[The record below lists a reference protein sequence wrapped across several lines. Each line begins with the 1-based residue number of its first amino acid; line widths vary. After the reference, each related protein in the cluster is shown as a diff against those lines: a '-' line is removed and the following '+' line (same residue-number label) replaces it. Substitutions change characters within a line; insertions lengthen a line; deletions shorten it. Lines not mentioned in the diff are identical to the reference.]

1 MTLLKNPRER
11 SRFIRY
17 SIVGG
22 VGALVDFT
30 VLNLLITVF
39 SVSSVIASVFS
50 FLAAVVSNFTW
61 NRFWTYPDSRSKRVS
76 RQIMEFAA
84 VSVVGLA
91 IRTPVYALLEQTFTR
106 MLARLALQLPLSYEF
121 LGRNMALA
129 TVIGIVMLWNFIV
142 NRFWTFSDVD

>member
-1 MTLLKNPRER
+1 MILLKNPRER
-11 SRFIRY
+11 SRFLRY

-22 VGALVDFT
+22 IGALVDFT

-39 SVSSVIASVFS
+39 AVSSVIASVFS

-61 NRFWTYPDSRSKRVS
+61 NRLWTYPDSRSKRVP

-91 IRTPVYALLEQTFTR
+91 IRTPVFVLLEQTFTR
-106 MLARLALQLPLSYEF
+106 MLARLTLQLPLSDEV

-129 TVIGIVMLWNFIV
+129 LVIGIVMLWNFIV